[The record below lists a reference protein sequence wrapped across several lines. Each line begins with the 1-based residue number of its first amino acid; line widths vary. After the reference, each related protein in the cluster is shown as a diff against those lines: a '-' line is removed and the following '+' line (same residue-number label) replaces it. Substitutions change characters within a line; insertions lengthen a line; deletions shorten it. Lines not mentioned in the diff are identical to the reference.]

1 MDMYECA
8 HIEREM
14 MLIKVRAVDAGRD
27 EVKRL
32 SDIFRGSVIDV
43 TNSIFT
49 IEVTGTSDKLDAF
62 VQAIDQTDIIEVV
75 RSGVT
80 GIARGEKALR
90 V

>member
-1 MDMYECA
+1 A
-8 HIEREM
+8 
-14 MLIKVRAVDAGRD
+14 
-27 EVKRL
+27 
-32 SDIFRGSVIDV
+32 DIFRGRIIDV
-43 TNSIFT
+43 TDSLFT

-62 VQAIDQTDIIEVV
+62 VRVIDQSDIIEVV